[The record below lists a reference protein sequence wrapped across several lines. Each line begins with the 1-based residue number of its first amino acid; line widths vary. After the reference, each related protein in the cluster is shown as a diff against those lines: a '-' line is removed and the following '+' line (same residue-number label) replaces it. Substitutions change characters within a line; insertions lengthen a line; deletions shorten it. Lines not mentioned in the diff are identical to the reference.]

1 MRRTRFLLGALGLAV
16 IVTAVSAALMTR
28 VSAIELAR
36 WLAPATVDVKDLSGV
51 SVGWRGGEVKR
62 VEVVSPGGHL
72 IAHDIM
78 WHWVPRLSLEHPITL
93 VSASL
98 SNLGW
103 RVSPDT
109 SSVSDDAPEMPL
121 QLTDFRQSSWW
132 PAVRGATLYAAR
144 LEVQLEDQA
153 ITLLMDAPIS
163 SQQGH
168 VVVRSQDDRLEFAWE
183 QRAPAEWRGTASVTG
198 AMPLS
203 SSWVMIDNAGHFTIS
218 GDIQS
223 PGIPVSGSQWSA
235 DVHPFLDGQ
244 PNAALMIFT
253 TEAMLHLPSPLLGR
267 SLTIEASGEIDT
279 VGAGTLKMITSDY
292 ASPSQD
298 EWLAIDAEVVWE
310 ASFSNPEATL
320 NQGEMRLREIDLDGT
335 QLNEFS
341 TRIFGTWDIEA
352 ASGQLETGELQALIS
367 SSGWQ
372 AALSSSGFL
381 AEGALDESR
390 LSGSLQIAPVLEDQ
404 PLPVVDA
411 IVSLAL
417 DDARVAADIEG
428 FAPWGALGKV
438 RLAAPLA
445 GAATR
450 FSATLNTALW
460 DWPMMVTSL
469 TSLFPEMA
477 ELEVTSLSSRVEL
490 TGELSEQGVAADVQ
504 GQISDGYFSFG
515 TVGVADLDVA
525 PFALRFDDIGLRPVD
540 AVNFTVAA
548 VNAGVPV
555 SDMMG
560 RLSRDEAGWVLAHA
574 EGAALGGQLVIDQF
588 RDFSRDGP
596 LGTVYFNDIDLAAVV
611 DVAGTQ
617 GVEIQGRANA
627 SLPLRWQSGAVLI
640 DAGRLSGT
648 PGVLKYQPDMD
659 PAQIDQRVG
668 AVAAALSN
676 LQFEELDADITL
688 DEAGVMFF
696 RTSVLGSNPDYQAGR
711 QVKLNLTLE
720 NNLLSLM
727 QSLQTIDSVN
737 VWVTR
742 QFEQQ
747 Q

>member
-1 MRRTRFLLGALGLAV
+1 
-16 IVTAVSAALMTR
+16 
-28 VSAIELAR
+28 
-36 WLAPATVDVKDLSGV
+36 
-51 SVGWRGGEVKR
+51 
-62 VEVVSPGGHL
+62 
-72 IAHDIM
+72 
-78 WHWVPRLSLEHPITL
+78 
-93 VSASL
+93 
-98 SNLGW
+98 
-103 RVSPDT
+103 
-109 SSVSDDAPEMPL
+109 
-121 QLTDFRQSSWW
+121 
-132 PAVRGATLYAAR
+132 
-144 LEVQLEDQA
+144 
-153 ITLLMDAPIS
+153 
-163 SQQGH
+163 
-168 VVVRSQDDRLEFAWE
+168 
-183 QRAPAEWRGTASVTG
+183 
-198 AMPLS
+198 
-203 SSWVMIDNAGHFTIS
+203 
-218 GDIQS
+218 
-223 PGIPVSGSQWSA
+223 
-235 DVHPFLDGQ
+235 
-244 PNAALMIFT
+244 
-253 TEAMLHLPSPLLGR
+253 
-267 SLTIEASGEIDT
+267 
-279 VGAGTLKMITSDY
+279 
-292 ASPSQD
+292 
-298 EWLAIDAEVVWE
+298 
-310 ASFSNPEATL
+310 
-320 NQGEMRLREIDLDGT
+320 
-335 QLNEFS
+335 
-341 TRIFGTWDIEA
+341 
-352 ASGQLETGELQALIS
+352 
-367 SSGWQ
+367 
-372 AALSSSGFL
+372 
-381 AEGALDESR
+381 
-390 LSGSLQIAPVLEDQ
+390 
-404 PLPVVDA
+404 
-411 IVSLAL
+411 
-417 DDARVAADIEG
+417 
-428 FAPWGALGKV
+428 V

-525 PFALRFDDIGLRPVD
+525 PFGLRFDDIGLRPVD
-540 AVNFTVAA
+540 DVNFTVAA

-617 GVEIQGRANA
+617 GVAIQGRANA

-659 PAQIDQRVG
+659 PSQIDQRVG

-696 RTSVLGSNPDYQAGR
+696 RTSVLGSNPDYQDGR

-747 Q
+747 N